1 MSWTIDFQINTL
13 IWVDFI
19 LIVSTTLLFILG
31 IAHNIFG
38 RKAYGLGS
46 TMRIFKKHGD
56 WTPEG
61 AKQVT
66 LLGVFYMISFSWWE
80 SNVMLIFL
88 LMVGNPLGLWLG
100 LIALLSSISQL
111 VLLYK
116 FVRWNF
122 VAQGVFL
129 LHTIVIIIWMVFV

>member
-13 IWVDFI
+13 IWVDWY
-19 LIVSTTLLFILG
+19 LIVSTASLFILG
-31 IAHNIFG
+31 IVHNIFG

-56 WTPEG
+56 WTPKG

-80 SNVMLIFL
+80 SNVVLLFL

-100 LIALLSSISQL
+100 LIALLTSISQL

-116 FVRWNF
+116 FIRWNF

-129 LHTIVIIIWMVFV
+129 LHTIVITILMVFV